1 MDKLTAIKIK
11 YDDGTYSDQ
20 IPISV
25 LAENVEWNNAY
36 SLVEVLGSIAF
47 DTKGSV
53 QDQLT
58 QLFNQKV
65 NSTDLTNYVNSTLKS
80 EVTSW
85 LNQNVNP
92 VGSAVVVDSSLT
104 ISGAAADAKAVGNEL
119 TDLKADLTIQT
130 GSTMLQFEAGYISTK
145 AEVGD
150 VVDTT
155 VISSNSYVHCIDE
168 CVEDDVFCLNLVGG
182 GAPRGWAFLD
192 ADYKLVSKSVASLS
206 ASNLIIS
213 APQNAAYAVFNS
225 QKTDLGLCVK
235 GVLVEQIKNELVTRY
250 FALYN
255 TVTDVI
261 NDESL
266 KVGMYVQTLGY
277 HTAGDGMSARYKIV
291 DSGYAY
297 TGYETLTNGLY
308 AIPLLNISN
317 DNNKPTND
325 LRAMV
330 NTALTYQA
338 SGKSFTYAKDAS
350 TGETFPTAVDSGYVP
365 NTYYIDCSA
374 LSYLILNGIT
384 FENSR
389 YGGQNVN
396 IRQNGSYYMNKI
408 GMPKNTSKIRSA
420 YQQALY
426 FAYNGMAYYPN
437 SDYSNIRIGDVVF
450 FSNNDHAD
458 RFLSINHV
466 AIYLGRAGSNISG
479 STRYLVIGNNGDST
493 DREIKTFFYY
503 YTESDFR
510 KIVLCAGIGE
520 QINHRSGDANI
531 ISDGYT
537 EKTKASG
544 STLMSA
550 WDTIKSI
557 KSFTGYTIYLETD
570 VIPAE
575 LRFFVGNTTR
585 SSFFLSESSIST
597 LYPSEEKQKYFLL
610 TEDISNVDNNKKI
623 RIGAKNTDV
632 FTVNS
637 LEVYEGWV

>member
-1 MDKLTAIKIK
+1 MYNPKIW
-11 YDDGTYSDQ
+11 YDGDIVTSGGLNNIEQGIAQNAHD
-20 IPISV
+20 IESV
-25 LAENVEWNNAY
+25 EERVTNIENTDE
-36 SLVEVLGSIAF
+36 I
-47 DTKGSV
+47 
-53 QDQLT
+53 DQL
-58 QLFNQKV
+58 
-65 NSTDLTNYVNSTLKS
+65 KS
-80 EVTSW
+80 
-85 LNQNVNP
+85 
-92 VGSAVVVDSSLT
+92 
-104 ISGAAADAKAVGNEL
+104 
-119 TDLKADLTIQT
+119 DLTIQT
-130 GSTMLQFEAGYISTK
+130 GSTMLQFEVGYISTN
-145 AEVGD
+145 AEVGA

-155 VISSNSYVHCIDE
+155 VVSSNSYVYSIDE
-168 CVEDDVFCLNLVGG
+168 CVEGDVFCLNLIGG

-192 ADYKLVSKSVASLS
+192 ADKKLISKSVASLS

-213 APQNAAYAVFNS
+213 APKNAAYAVFNS
-225 QKTDLGLCVK
+225 EKTSIGLCVK
-235 GVLVEQIKNELVTRY
+235 GVLVEQIKNDRGTKYL
-250 FALYN
+250 ALYN
-255 TVTDVI
+255 TITDVI
-261 NDESL
+261 NDEAL
-266 KVGMYVQTLGY
+266 KAGMFVQTLGY
-277 HTAGDGMSARYKIV
+277 NAVGDGMSARYKIV

-317 DNNKPTND
+317 DNNKPTSD

-338 SGKSFTYAKDAS
+338 SGESFVYSKDAT

-365 NTYYIDCSA
+365 NTYYIDCST
-374 LSYLILNGIT
+374 LSYLILNGVT

-389 YGGQNVN
+389 YGGQNAN
-396 IRQNGSYYMNKI
+396 IRQDGSYYMNNI

-426 FAYNGMAYYPN
+426 LAYNGMAYYPN

-450 FSNNDHAD
+450 FSNNDHPD
-458 RFLSINHV
+458 RFLSIDHV
-466 AIYLGRAGSNISG
+466 AIYLGRAGNNNSG
-479 STRYLVIGNNGDST
+479 SPRYLVIGNNGDST
-493 DREIKTFFYY
+493 DRAIKTFFDY
-503 YTESDFR
+503 YTESGFR

-520 QINHRSGDANI
+520 QINHRSGDVNI

-537 EKTKASG
+537 EKTKESG

-585 SSFFLSESSIST
+585 SSLFLSESSVST
-597 LYPSEEKQKYFLL
+597 LYPSEKKQKYYLL
-610 TEDISNVDNNKKI
+610 TEDISGVDNNKKI